1 MKSDP
6 EILSVMRKIQEYTD
20 ARKRGLSRSE
30 AEQLLLDQQRHDN
43 ATLNDPMEDEDVSR
57 TDS

>member
-6 EILSVMRKIQEYTD
+6 EGLSVMRKIQEYAD

>member
-6 EILSVMRKIQEYTD
+6 EILSVMRKIQEYAD

-30 AEQLLLDQQRHDN
+30 AEQLLLDKKAHEN
-43 ATLNDPMEDEDVSR
+43 STIADPMKEEDGSED
-57 TDS
+57 